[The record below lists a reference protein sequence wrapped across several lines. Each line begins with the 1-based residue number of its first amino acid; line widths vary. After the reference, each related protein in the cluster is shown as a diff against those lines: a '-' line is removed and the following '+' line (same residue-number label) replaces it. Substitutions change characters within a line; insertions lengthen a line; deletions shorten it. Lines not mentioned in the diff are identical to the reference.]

1 MDNLERNRMDG
12 VLTEKEILSPGYI
25 NLKNPKFIEKDS
37 NFLSGLIVRDYPR
50 DLENLLFINLL
61 KYNKAN

>member
-37 NFLSGLIVRDYPR
+37 NNKEFIYYE
-50 DLENLLFINLL
+50 LERGSL
-61 KYNKAN
+61 